1 MEGKLSAKP
10 LEHPVISS
18 PNPGQIEALY
28 YPHIHFRSRKWLRMA
43 MLYYDNITR
52 IVPSGFEVDQPGYY
66 SQFIRNSTALLAD
79 IRELQNIG
87 FIREEAPG
95 NVVSDVANEFFD
107 FVMEN
112 LTDPV
117 QRAKMVPALSRRPKF
132 YTIDG
137 AKIDPVLIK
146 VLEDLQLAR
155 KNITA
160 PDNDWEIE
168 PVTGGLY
175 MLFLASRMAGHRQLV
190 SDSSVYQS
198 LMYAPLKT
206 SQEVAQQDDR
216 EFRLATAVLRTLA
229 PEDLENVKLDVLIRL
244 RSELSDQRRR
254 FQDRIASLAKDLQSL
269 TGQAEVEGLI
279 ERQKR
284 TFEDEYELF
293 KDKLHS
299 VNLNLAQGL
308 FSLSIPAYITAQW
321 GFGATG
327 HPIVFAAGAIAA
339 SVTAVRY
346 VLDRKIAKA
355 ASPCTYLLNVGKR
368 IDAGTMAEDI
378 VQLNLS
384 ARGYE
389 DDEDRRNLNMMWM
402 DPMFGA

>member
-1 MEGKLSAKP
+1 
-10 LEHPVISS
+10 
-18 PNPGQIEALY
+18 
-28 YPHIHFRSRKWLRMA
+28 

-52 IVPSGFEVDQPGYY
+52 IVPSGFEADQPGYY
-66 SQFIRNSTALLAD
+66 SQFSRDSTGLLSD
-79 IRELQNIG
+79 IRELQNSG

-107 FVMEN
+107 FAMEN

-117 QRAKMVPALSRRPKF
+117 QRAKMVPGLSRRAKF
-132 YTIDG
+132 YTIHG

-146 VLEDLQLAR
+146 VLEGLQLAR
-155 KNITA
+155 KNMTD
-160 PDNDWEIE
+160 PYSDWDIE

-198 LMYAPLKT
+198 LMYAPLET
-206 SQEVAQQDDR
+206 PREVARKDDR
-216 EFRLATAVLRTLA
+216 EFRLATAVLRTVV
-229 PEDLENVKLDVLIRL
+229 PEDLENVKLDVVLRL
-244 RSELSDQRRR
+244 SSDLSDQRRR
-254 FQDRIASLAKDLQSL
+254 FQDRIAALAKDLQSL

-293 KDKLHS
+293 KDKLRS

-308 FSLSIPAYITAQW
+308 FSLSVPAYITAQW

-339 SVTAVRY
+339 SVTAVKY
-346 VLDRKIAKA
+346 VLDRKTAKA
-355 ASPCTYLLNVGKR
+355 ASPYTYLLNVSKR

-378 VQLNLS
+378 VQLNLT
-384 ARGYE
+384 AHDYNE
-389 DDEDRRNLNMMWM
+389 DDEDRRTYLMLPVRPGPIGGPP
-402 DPMFGA
+402 DGSFLA